1 MGQGIFHGEI
11 PITIMVKFLFIV
23 AVAEF
28 NAVFGRGT
36 GPIFLSNMN
45 CTGTESSLLS
55 CSRRRNTLYYCSH
68 NADAGVVC
76 PICK

>member
-1 MGQGIFHGEI
+1 M
-11 PITIMVKFLFIV
+11 IMMKFLFIV

-28 NAVFGRGT
+28 NAVFGYGT
-36 GPIFLSNMN
+36 GPIFLSDVN

-55 CSRRRNTLYYCSH
+55 CSRRGNTLSYCSH
-68 NADAGVVC
+68 NHDAGVVC